1 MGVQQFVSGVAKLAA
16 DLWGGS
22 TPTVGSNIRRVSAT
36 QRQSDYSIALALY
49 EGQHEYFLRED
60 IDQQYSNHFTRKQR
74 KSSMF
79 YFNVLRKII
88 DARARV
94 YKSMPKFTGGSPQV
108 SELLS
113 DGSFW
118 GEIIQADRIS
128 ELCDLCPVLILPTR
142 DNRLSFEC
150 VPPDQARI
158 DWDPYVRNR
167 VRRFVS
173 VTEAADSEEGKTSV
187 YRDVWTSD
195 SHRIYRDDTDV
206 TDEVAEAQG
215 LAATGGVNP
224 WGQVPIV
231 VMRARVAGSNN
242 PWGQMRQ
249 DLIRSQ
255 RQLNVKLTDLNYLI
269 KLYYSQVVIEGD
281 PKKLGDFQV
290 GADRP
295 LILKQE
301 LEGKSPTAKY
311 LTPEVE
317 IGSVWD
323 AIKQIIQYIAFNEGL
338 AALWD
343 QGGTASTS
351 GESRKVA
358 NADMQEIRES
368 KKPAHLRFWQDV
380 ERVAH
385 VVLGL
390 GEPDPADRI
399 KIEFGDVGVYMDE
412 AEQRAAW
419 LEEIKA
425 GISTRA
431 QWYMEAHPGT
441 SEEEAQEKVREN
453 LAAERELMGA
463 VQAPQVPPEEE
474 FMGLKAL
481 EQEGKTRPAQKSKPP
496 APEEEE

>member
-1 MGVQQFVSGVAKLAA
+1 MGVQQFVSGVARLAA

-22 TPTVGSNIRRVSAT
+22 APTIGSNLRRVSAT
-36 QRQSDYSIALALY
+36 QRQQDYSIALSLY
-49 EGQHEYFLRED
+49 EGQHEHFLRED
-60 IDQQYSNHFTRKQR
+60 IDNQYSNHFTRKQR
-74 KSSMF
+74 RNSMF

-88 DARARV
+88 DGRARV
-94 YKSMPKFTGGSPQV
+94 YKAMPKFSGGSPLV

-113 DGSFW
+113 DGSCW
-118 GEIIQADRIS
+118 GEMIQADRIS
-128 ELCDLCPVLILPTR
+128 ELCDICPVLILPTK

-150 VPPDQARI
+150 VPPDQAMI
-158 DWDPYVRNR
+158 DWDPYNKNR
-167 VRRFVS
+167 IRRFVS
-173 VTEAADSEEGKTSV
+173 TTEAADAEGGKTSI
-187 YRDVWTSD
+187 YRDVWTRD
-195 SHRIYRDDTDV
+195 AHRIYRDDLDV

-215 LAATGGVNP
+215 LVPTGGVNP
-224 WGQVPIV
+224 WGEVPV
-231 VMRARVAGSNN
+231 VIMRPRVAGSNN
-242 PWGQMRQ
+242 PWGQVRQ
-249 DLIRSQ
+249 DLIRAQ

-317 IGSVWD
+317 IGAIWD
-323 AIKQIIQYIAFNEGL
+323 TIKQLIQYLAFNEGL

-368 KKPAHLRFWQDV
+368 KRPAHLRFWQDA
-380 ERVAH
+380 ERMAH

-390 GEPDPADRI
+390 GEPDPSDRI
-399 KIEFGDVGVYMDE
+399 KVEFGDVGVYRD
-412 AEQRAAW
+412 AEEERAAW

-431 QWYMEAHPGT
+431 QWYQETHAGT
-441 SEEEAQEKVREN
+441 SDEDAEAAVKKN
-453 LAAERELMGA
+453 LEAERALMSAG
-463 VQAPQVPPEEE
+463 QSPQVPPAEQ
-474 FMGLKAL
+474 FMGKKAL
-481 EQEGKTRPAQKSKPP
+481 EQEGENAKPP
-496 APEEEE
+496 IPGARK